1 MAAIRTAETEADIN
15 RIKSAI
21 SAKLVEGRNKYDI
34 YQEVVAEEFGSL
46 LIRKNGPAIEG
57 ESEDG
62 QTIQL
67 YNIENVKFGKEE

>member
-1 MAAIRTAETEADIN
+1 MKKLFSFLALMLTVCST
-15 RIKSAI
+15 AI
-21 SAKLVEGRNKYDI
+21 SQTPSLIYDI

-57 ESEDG
+57 ESEEG

-67 YNIENVKFGKEE
+67 YNIENVKFIKIN